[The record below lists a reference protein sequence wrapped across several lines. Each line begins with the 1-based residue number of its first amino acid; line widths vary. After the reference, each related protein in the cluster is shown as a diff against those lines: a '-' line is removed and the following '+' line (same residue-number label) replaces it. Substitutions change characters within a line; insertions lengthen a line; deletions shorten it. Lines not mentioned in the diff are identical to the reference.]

1 MKVNKH
7 LFLAMLLATIS
18 FSASAQNEGAIFSLY
33 SQYGIGNLSALGTAA
48 SKGMGGIGIASRDML
63 TLNPLNPASYTT
75 SSRQSVLFSISGEG
89 MNSYLKTA
97 NGDSNGKN
105 YFNLGHIGLQFRLSN
120 KFGFGL
126 IVAPYSNMGY
136 ELNITEKN
144 PDIIANIGN
153 IRYDHSGYGGV
164 AQFKTGFA
172 YNPFKNLNIGVNYI
186 YYLGNFTQNMNTTI
200 SSYVSNDVYKSL
212 SESNKSKV
220 NQSSFEVGAQYSVYL
235 KENKTIILGATFQ
248 PRLVSEF
255 KKVDNVTSMSG
266 VNSSTDLIS
275 SDVYGEEFYFP
286 MTVAFGVS
294 YNTPKLLAELN
305 YNYQDWDDS
314 FPSNNI
320 QGINYTS
327 KQEIRG
333 GLQYTPSRFNIRSQ
347 LKRWTY
353 RLGFMYGNS
362 YVMKNDLSSPEYSG
376 SIGLGIPME
385 RNWLSLLNA
394 AVEVGQSGSLNAGQ
408 VKTTFVKLNIGF
420 SFSVN
425 NWFIRHKYK

>member
-294 YNTPKLLAELN
+294 YNTPKLLV
-305 YNYQDWDDS
+305 YY
-314 FPSNNI
+314 
-320 QGINYTS
+320 
-327 KQEIRG
+327 
-333 GLQYTPSRFNIRSQ
+333 
-347 LKRWTY
+347 KRHQNFW
-353 RLGFMYGNS
+353 
-362 YVMKNDLSSPEYSG
+362 
-376 SIGLGIPME
+376 
-385 RNWLSLLNA
+385 
-394 AVEVGQSGSLNAGQ
+394 QS
-408 VKTTFVKLNIGF
+408 
-420 SFSVN
+420 
-425 NWFIRHKYK
+425 